1 MGEPGPSRFDDPA
14 GLFVVRYLATHLQ
27 GCMIEL
33 LARFRDNE
41 AADNRVAQV
50 QNVEPEDVALDADG
64 AESKAEG
71 IRVYLA
77 KQSVV
82 RVYVAGEVPIVRIND
97 AATLGHLNT
106 HPLVRSALD
115 ASGLG
120 TPQGPAELDG
130 GTIRL
135 KGEAG
140 RMITQA
146 VSRAVYEGDARPGG
160 LRYFS
165 RLDDTQECWALFDRV
180 TVEFENQQQL
190 TSEDPDHRAATAR
203 AATTLSVELPRE
215 WTDPP
220 EASR

>member
-1 MGEPGPSRFDDPA
+1 M
-14 GLFVVRYLATHLQ
+14 V
-27 GCMIEL
+27 EL

-41 AADNRVAQV
+41 AADNRLAQV
-50 QNVEPEDVALDADG
+50 QNVEPEDVALAAGDAD
-64 AESKAEG
+64 STKVEG
-71 IRVYLA
+71 IRDYLA
-77 KQSVV
+77 RQSVV
-82 RVYVAGEVPIVRIND
+82 RAHVVGDVPIVRVND
-97 AATLGHLNT
+97 AAILAHLNT
-106 HPLVRSALD
+106 HPIIRLALD

-190 TSEDPDHRAATAR
+190 TSEDPDHRAATTR
-203 AATTLSVELPRE
+203 AAETLTVELPRE